1 MDTKSVTSKGFSFNN
16 LKTRTKILIGASSPL
31 ILLVILAIIVISNL
45 GSIVGTN
52 KQVEHTYNVLDKA
65 STIIGSAVDMETGMR
80 GFLLAGKE
88 EFLDPYKGGEKIT
101 YDSIAQLQRTV
112 SDNPPQV
119 ARLKK
124 VREILKEWQS
134 QVTEPAI
141 EYRREINRNQGIE
154 GADTM
159 DNMAAL
165 VAQARGKKYFDGFRG
180 LMADFMK
187 IEEDL
192 MVKRKADNDNTVS
205 STYNLIYLCVVLGI
219 AIGLAVSF
227 YIGRLVSGPIVS
239 MTSAMGALAN
249 GDNSVDVPGVGRL
262 DEIGEMADAVQVFKD
277 AGIENKRFA
286 EEAEKSRIA
295 EDEAKEQRRIERAE
309 AERKAA
315 EAEEAAKHARQA
327 ERRQAQLDL
336 ADNFDNRVGG
346 VLQSVNA
353 AIEELS
359 VTSTA
364 MADSAER
371 TNSEAINAA
380 DAAQAA
386 GTNVQMVASASEE
399 MSASV
404 SEISQQ
410 VDEAAKISDEAMQVS
425 TAAANQV
432 ANLDEATSKIDQ
444 VISLINDI
452 AEQTNLLALNA
463 TIEAARAGD
472 AGRGFAVVASEV
484 KALAT
489 QTANATNEISEQ
501 VNELQT
507 VTSSAVASVKDIS
520 STIGRLNEISVA
532 IASAVEEQAA
542 STQEI
547 SRNSSEAAQG
557 TQEVGSN
564 VSSVTE
570 IANETGAAA
579 NEVNAAA
586 QELSQQA
593 STLQSEV
600 DNFLAEV
607 RAG

>member
-1 MDTKSVTSKGFSFNN
+1 MSSKDAVSKGLSFNN

-31 ILLVILAIIVISNL
+31 ILLVILSIIVISNL

-65 STIIGSAVDMETGMR
+65 SSIIGYAVDMETGMR

-88 EFLDPYKGGEKIT
+88 EFLDPYKGGEKHT
-101 YDSIAQLQRTV
+101 YDGIAQLQRTV

-124 VREILKEWQS
+124 VRDILKEWQS

-141 EYRREINRNQGIE
+141 EYRREINRNQGVE

-180 LMADFMK
+180 LMADFKK

-192 MVKRKADNDNTVS
+192 MVKRKVANDNTVS

-219 AIGLAVSF
+219 AIGLAISF

-249 GDNSVDVPGVGRL
+249 GDNSIDVPGVGRL

-277 AGIENKRFA
+277 AGIENKRLA
-286 EEAEKSRIA
+286 EEAEKNRIA
-295 EDEAKEQRRIERAE
+295 EEEAKEQRRIEREE
-309 AERKAA
+309 AERNAA
-315 EAEEAAKHARQA
+315 ETEENTKRAAEA

-336 ADNFDNRVGG
+336 ADNFDSRVGG

-359 VTSTA
+359 VTSTT

-380 DAAQAA
+380 EAAKAA
-386 GTNVQMVASASEE
+386 GSNVQMVASASEE
-399 MSASV
+399 MSTSV

-507 VTSSAVASVKDIS
+507 VTSGAVASVKDIS

-547 SRNSSEAAQG
+547 SRNSSEAALG
-557 TQEVGSN
+557 TQEVGNN
-564 VSSVTE
+564 VTSVTE

-579 NEVNAAA
+579 SQVNAAA